1 MLRFRRLSNKAL
13 REVIESCPLGL
24 DFTEEIHTRFLRK
37 TRNSLLY
44 LVSSPTLPSTLLI
57 KQVRTNDAEA
67 QYNALVSATEKM
79 EDATYLV
86 PKPIAYISQKSVIV
100 MEYINSKS
108 LENILFQNDISAAN
122 KSEYIK
128 GSAQWLSYFHRVYR
142 KGLQTVDSR
151 KKITDL
157 SKTLLVAETAL
168 SKHSDLVSVQH
179 WLESTAPYIQTR
191 KTAFG
196 YTHGDFKQE
205 NILYS
210 EGSIFGIDLL
220 LEEKGEQVMD
230 LVQYTNHLLFLTITH
245 KGKFYNE
252 YVNEWIDCFLD
263 AYAENQT
270 MIDMEVFNWLRLQH
284 LMRYWS
290 FEVSRRSPLSIIQAN
305 KLRKEISTIYHSI
318 SLLSGKN
325 DEGLR

>member
-1 MLRFRRLSNKAL
+1 MLRFGRLSNKAL
-13 REVIESCPLGL
+13 RELLQSCPLDL
-24 DFTEEIHTRFLRK
+24 DFTEEINTSFLRK

-44 LVSSPTLPSTLLI
+44 LVSSPALPSTLLI
-57 KQVRTNDAEA
+57 KQVKTNDAEA

-79 EDATYLV
+79 ENAIYLV

-108 LENILFQNDISAAN
+108 LENILFLNDISLAN

-142 KGLQTVDSR
+142 KGFQTVDSR
-151 KKITDL
+151 KKIADL
-157 SKTLLVAETAL
+157 SKTVSVAETAL
-168 SKHSDLVSVQH
+168 SKHSDLVSVQR

-196 YTHGDFKQE
+196 YTHGDFKQG

-210 EGSIFGIDLL
+210 EGSVFGIDLL
-220 LEEKGEQVMD
+220 LEEMGEQLMD

-245 KGKFYNE
+245 KRKSYNE
-252 YVNEWIDCFLD
+252 YVNGWVDCFLD

-270 MIDMEVFNWLRLQH
+270 MIDMEVFYWLRLQH

-290 FEVSRRSPLSIIQAN
+290 FEISRKNPFSLLQAN
-305 KLRKEISTIYHSI
+305 KLRSEISTIYHSI
-318 SLLSGKN
+318 
-325 DEGLR
+325 